1 MRRDKVHNEAS
12 ETEAI
17 DGVVL
22 VEGPGG
28 VALLL
33 TPGAADATAARL
45 SETAHQAR
53 AQAGSD
59 TP

>member
-1 MRRDKVHNEAS
+1 MPANSLERSTEIEMRRDKVHNEAS

-28 VALLL
+28 VA
-33 TPGAADATAARL
+33 DRK
-45 SETAHQAR
+45 SVV
-53 AQAGSD
+53 
-59 TP
+59 